1 MDLGAMVQ
9 EILSTVGN
17 FLNNILGMVINL
29 FNTFFS
35 FLPPNLRTGFGV
47 VVLIVV
53 GVIIFFL
60 WNRD

>member
-29 FNTFFS
+29 FNTLFS